1 MSVFVNGIEVT
12 TEELKIVLNELDGDR
27 VLELMGVDRYGNL
40 YFETNKYGTYY

>member
-12 TEELKIVLNELDGDR
+12 TEELKTVLNELNGDR
-27 VLELMGVDRYGNL
+27 VLELMGVDRHGNL

>member
-12 TEELKIVLNELDGDR
+12 TEELKTILNELNGDK
-27 VLELMGVDRYGNL
+27 VLELTDVDRCGNL

>member
-12 TEELKIVLNELDGDR
+12 TEELKIILNELNGDK
-27 VLELMGVDRYGNL
+27 VLELTDVDRYGNL